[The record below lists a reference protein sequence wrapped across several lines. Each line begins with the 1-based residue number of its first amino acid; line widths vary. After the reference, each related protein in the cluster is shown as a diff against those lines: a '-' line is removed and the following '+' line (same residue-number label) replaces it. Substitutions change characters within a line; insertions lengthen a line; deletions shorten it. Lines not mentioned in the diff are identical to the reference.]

1 MGPAPTIREIGEVR
15 AKGHPPGRCLLNP
28 MGSEY
33 NGKEKELQERE
44 KELREGMDALEAE
57 SKELEA
63 VAMELEKERLSLQ
76 AAKRDIQVRQDELDA
91 MALVLQ
97 NTIRAAQEYQREVEK
112 DEGGVR
118 RFNDLMATQAE
129 LARVLEE
136 EKDRIRRSIEREMA
150 DQLSRIAQLE
160 AELKAAHDAA
170 MEAEGGGSDPA
181 VDLAQVLYDV
191 TEALSSQIGAGL
203 NEGQTD
209 VRVQTNIEG
218 LDRLLSGGIPVG
230 SVVLVNGPAGCMKTS
245 LAYHILHYAASRS
258 GIKGMFLSLEQDR
271 SSLLRQMERLGMH
284 RNDSLDDLLVVDL
297 VDLRRSMEGQHGDW
311 RRIIQRYIENVMAD
325 KPFHLLALDSL
336 DSFISM
342 SESEFTRMEVQDLFD
357 WFRSLGLTTLV
368 ISETPM
374 ARLESEG
381 HMELYVA
388 DGALEMTLREVG
400 DSHVQRWLRCV
411 KMRGANIDPRYHNLM
426 HAGNDFILGLPLMRM
441 SGQYGD

>member
-1 MGPAPTIREIGEVR
+1 VPPRSTRE
-15 AKGHPPGRCLLNP
+15 
-28 MGSEY
+28 
-33 NGKEKELQERE
+33 
-44 KELREGMDALEAE
+44 
-57 SKELEA
+57 
-63 VAMELEKERLSLQ
+63 
-76 AAKRDIQVRQDELDA
+76 
-91 MALVLQ
+91 
-97 NTIRAAQEYQREVEK
+97 EVEK

-150 DQLSRIAQLE
+150 DQVRRIALLE

-203 NEGQTD
+203 NEGQPD